1 MGAFEVMLD
10 LLKLKKLKDLRDQAQ
25 RTEAIGVH
33 SQVDLLA
40 RVVLLFIVALA
51 DQAIEEAE
59 KKK

>member
-1 MGAFEVMLD
+1 MLD
-10 LLKLKKLKDLRDQAQ
+10 LLKLGKLKELRDAAQ

-51 DQAIEEAE
+51 DQVIEEAE

>member
-1 MGAFEVMLD
+1 MLD
-10 LLKLKKLKDLRDQAQ
+10 LLKLKKLKKELRDAAK

-51 DQAIEEAE
+51 DQVIEEAE
-59 KKK
+59 EKKKK